1 MNMLRHI
8 AIALIALLSAVLSHA
23 QSDPLV
29 EALRSYQS
37 GDLTQ
42 ARKSIDDAV
51 RSAAHA
57 QNPEAWLVRGFVY
70 KDIFKDLSGKSE
82 AEEIRDEAVGSLYTS
97 LSLDA
102 AGTYRENAL
111 QAYEYLARTYFND
124 AAKALNAMQDER
136 AQSLFAKYKETTLR
150 VDPTTDLRDREVE
163 FYNALG
169 TVYNKRYTED
179 RSDLKWFDLSVKT
192 FSKVLKLDPENYG
205 ANYNI
210 ATLYFNRG
218 VLRIR
223 AISAEDDIPSIQS
236 IQEVGRELFK
246 QALPFMLKA
255 HELRP
260 ERRETLVGLEGI
272 YYSLQDEAN
281 SDRFRQLFEELPP
294 QEKDR

>member
-1 MNMLRHI
+1 MNMVRNI
-8 AIALIALLSAVLSHA
+8 AIALLALLSTVLSTA

-29 EALRSYQS
+29 EALRSYQG
-37 GDLTQ
+37 GDLAQ
-42 ARKSIDDAV
+42 ARKSIDEAV
-51 RSAAHA
+51 RSSAHA
-57 QNPEAWLVRGFVY
+57 ENPEAWLVRGFVY
-70 KDIFKDLSGKSE
+70 KDLFKDLSGK
-82 AEEIRDEAVGSLYTS
+82 ADADEIRDEAVGSLYTS

-124 AAKALNAMQDER
+124 AER

-150 VDPTTDLRDREVE
+150 VDPTADLRAREVE

-169 TVYNKRYTED
+169 TLYNKRYTED
-179 RSDLKWFDLSVKT
+179 RSDLKWFDLSVNT

-223 AISAEDDIPSIQS
+223 AISAEDDIPSIQA

-246 QALPFMLKA
+246 QALPYMLKA
-255 HELRP
+255 HDLRP
-260 ERRETLVGLEGI
+260 DRRETLVGLEGI
-272 YYSLQDEAN
+272 YYSLQDEVN